1 MWLLAHRGRIDQ
13 DPIVAT
19 VRDPV
24 SYLIGVLVALVL
36 YAAS

>member
-1 MWLLAHRGRIDQ
+1 MWLLAHRGRIHD

-24 SYLIGVLVALVL
+24 SYVLGALVAVVL
-36 YAAS
+36 YIAL

>member
-24 SYLIGVLVALVL
+24 SYVSGALVALVL
-36 YAAS
+36 FAAA